1 MPIDFVIDHERQ
13 LIMTKAHGTMTHE
26 DIMWYQ
32 HAIRSRP
39 ELNGYN
45 ELVDMSQVERIAL
58 QSIERVRELAARS
71 AGMDGDSPPS
81 RFAIVAPTEEAFG
94 LGRMYQTYRSL
105 DERSTKEVGVFRTLE
120 EALAFLDGRKPTAAG
135 GS

>member
-1 MPIDFVIDHERQ
+1 MPIDFVIDYEQR

-26 DIMWYQ
+26 DIMGYQ
-32 HAIRSRP
+32 QAIRSRP

-45 ELVDMSQVERIAL
+45 ELVDMSQVEHIAL

-71 AGMDGDSPPS
+71 AEMDGDSPPS
-81 RFAIVAPTEEAFG
+81 RFAIVAPTGEAFG

-105 DERSTKEVGVFRTLE
+105 DQRSKKEVGVFRTLE
-120 EALAFLDGRKPTAAG
+120 EALAFLKGTQSSTAG